1 MHTYTQPKAPKQNK
15 LTPTAQVFNLGGFSL
30 RAFFS
35 SEKEPTEKLCIE
47 TDLKQKKPLKP

>member
-30 RAFFS
+30 RAFFFIGERS
-35 SEKEPTEKLCIE
+35 DREI
-47 TDLKQKKPLKP
+47 